1 MEQNPTTKLWES
13 KYWHP
18 AVAVDAVVFGYDDKD
33 GLSVLLIERGG
44 EPFKGC
50 WALPGGFI
58 TQEDESAE
66 AAVIRELGEETNMK
80 GAYLKEF
87 KVFSKKDRDPRE
99 RVISIA
105 FYALVIKNQFI
116 IKGGDDANKA
126 EWHNINNL
134 PQLAFDHLEIFTTA
148 LRYLQRKIT
157 DEPVVFHLLNKEFT
171 MSELY
176 KVYNAI
182 IPCYTSNIINDR
194 RNFSKKMLSLGYIKE
209 TDHILPGAGR
219 PAKLYTLDEE
229 GFYEERDR
237 KIKMNL

>member
-1 MEQNPTTKLWES
+1 MKQNPTTKLWES

-105 FYALVIKNQFI
+105 FYALVIKNQFV

-194 RNFSKKMLSLGYIKE
+194 RNFSKKMLSLDYIKE
-209 TDHILPGAGR
+209 TGHILPGAGR
-219 PAKLYTLDEE
+219 PAKLYTFNEKKYKATTKTRF
-229 GFYEERDR
+229 GF
-237 KIKMNL
+237 